1 LNFCSNG
8 GRILPGGILK
18 FIEDMKIESKIGK
31 SGHSDE
37 SIYKFVSNFHNFKDL
52 LPAGKVSGWEASEEK
67 CSFQVDP
74 LGRTG
79 LIIVNKEPYSLVK
92 MSSDPEFSSYQFTIW
107 IQFKKVAPEDTRIKI
122 TIEPHVN
129 KMLMPMVKV
138 PLKKLADGL
147 IDKME
152 DFDFPA

>member
-1 LNFCSNG
+1 
-8 GRILPGGILK
+8 
-18 FIEDMKIESKIGK
+18 MKIESKIGK
-31 SGHSDE
+31 SVSSDE
-37 SIYKFVSNFHNFKDL
+37 QIYKFTGNFHNFKDL
-52 LPAGKVSGWEASEEK
+52 LPADKVSGWEASEEK

-79 LIIVNKEPYSLVK
+79 LMIVEKKPYSLVK

-107 IQFKKVAPEDTRIKI
+107 IQLKKVASDDTRIKI
-122 TIEPHVN
+122 TIEPLVN
-129 KMLMPMVKV
+129 KLMLPMLRG

-152 DFDFPA
+152 SYNFPA

>member
-1 LNFCSNG
+1 
-8 GRILPGGILK
+8 
-18 FIEDMKIESKIGK
+18 MKIESRIGK
-31 SGHSDE
+31 SASGDQA
-37 SIYKFVSNFHNFKDL
+37 IYSFISNFHNFKDL
-52 LPAGKVSGWEASEEK
+52 LPADKVSGWEASEDK

-79 LIIVNKEPYSLVK
+79 LMIVQKEPHSLVK

-107 IQFKKVAPEDTRIKI
+107 VQLKKVAPEDTRIKI

-129 KMLMPMVKV
+129 MMLMPMVKG

-147 IDKME
+147 IDRME
-152 DFDFPA
+152 SYDFPV